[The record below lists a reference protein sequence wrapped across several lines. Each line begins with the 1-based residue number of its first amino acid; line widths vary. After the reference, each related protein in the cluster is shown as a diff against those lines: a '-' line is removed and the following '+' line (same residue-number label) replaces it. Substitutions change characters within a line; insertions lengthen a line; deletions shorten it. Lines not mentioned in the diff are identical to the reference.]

1 MIILKSV
8 RLLHNHK
15 RDTLRFRDEMLL
27 MKGFYQRK
35 IVKRFST
42 LTQNQLTL
50 LALPFKHYT
59 PPQLIDF

>member
-15 RDTLRFRDEMLL
+15 RDSLLFRDEMLL

-35 IVKRFST
+35 IVKRFS
-42 LTQNQLTL
+42 
-50 LALPFKHYT
+50 
-59 PPQLIDF
+59 I